1 MRLRAAT
8 VTASQARQNRA
19 WLDREIARAYRAE
32 QRRKLKELRA
42 GIREVKRRRALWR
55 KAASR
60 RYAKLRAIAR
70 AQHAAIR
77 ARVRERLRQKFERER
92 LAIREAHVQRRARIA
107 AEFSDLE
114 ERAQKMLAAE
124 RKEQRELARAER
136 RGLERKKTRRT
147 AREALEESDDEV
159 RKNLTPEEVVIFE
172 KVKRQIKATP
182 RKTRTEAFAEWLES
196 NPDEARII
204 HAEAVEWKPGE
215 LEAAERAYLERQR
228 ELEPPR
234 VKKAAARHAETF
246 LGNGKESETLEEYLA
261 GVPF

>member
-1 MRLRAAT
+1 MKLSAAT

-19 WLDREIARAYRAE
+19 WLDREIARHHRAE
-32 QRRKLKELRA
+32 QRRKLRELRA
-42 GIREVKRRRALWR
+42 GIRDVKRRRALWK

-60 RYAKLRAIAR
+60 RYARLKAAAR
-70 AQHAAIR
+70 KQHAAIR

-92 LAIREAHVQRRARIA
+92 LAIRQAHAERRARIA

-114 ERAQKMLAAE
+114 QRALKMLE
-124 RKEQRELARAER
+124 
-136 RGLERKKTRRT
+136 LERQEQEALKSTEEWGKSRKRTRRT

-182 RKTRTEAFAEWLES
+182 RKTRTEAFAEWLQE
-196 NPDEARII
+196 NPDEAVAI
-204 HAEAVEWKPGE
+204 HAGAVEWKPGE
-215 LEAAERAYLERQR
+215 LEEAERRYYETRA
-228 ELEPPR
+228 ELEPRR
-234 VKKAAARHAETF
+234 VRKAATRHAETY
-246 LGNGKESETLEEYLA
+246 LGNGKESETLEQYLA